1 MVSLIPEVD
10 LLSIG
15 KLAEVLQ
22 ASPARIEV
30 AAERAGVRVSL
41 RLNGVPYFNDAD
53 VDEIRDHLPPRTTRS

>member
-15 KLAEVLQ
+15 KMAEVLQ

-41 RLNGVPYFNDAD
+41 RLNGVKYYAD
-53 VDEIRDHLPPRTTRS
+53 RDIDDIRDHLPPRTIRS